1 MYQNYCIFSKVKDEL
16 VEQKALAQKYKHEI
30 ENWKMKFQDQFGDRT
45 SLEKKI
51 VGYQTSL
58 QEKNDNLDQLQ
69 IEKDMWKSKHDELLS
84 VQADKVILNF
94 INLIIFIL

>member
-1 MYQNYCIFSKVKDEL
+1 
-16 VEQKALAQKYKHEI
+16 
-30 ENWKMKFQDQFGDRT
+30 MKFQDQFGDRT

-58 QEKNDNLDQLQ
+58 QEKDDNLDQLQ

-84 VQADKVILNF
+84 VQADKVILDF
-94 INLIIFIL
+94 INLIIFIFNIIYIVLKP